1 MFDEEKIAAEAAE
14 KRSRTRILLA
24 LTAIAGAALLLLI
37 GLLVTTQPSSSVAIE
52 GIHRTG
58 TAEFEGYRSQ
68 ITLEMVETIVHPNLV
83 GMAQHEVRGVITNQG
98 PRPIT
103 ALEIHARMIGLED
116 QTIVETLGY
125 PIPRS
130 RSKPLAPGEQF
141 PFSLKL
147 DRPGNVSEDLVKDHS
162 LELRGLR
169 F

>member
-14 KRSRTRILLA
+14 KRSRTRMLLG
-24 LTAIAGAALLLLI
+24 LTAIAGAALSLLI
-37 GLLVTTQPSSSVAIE
+37 GLLMAARPSSSVAIE
-52 GIHRTG
+52 GIQREG
-58 TAEFEGYRSQ
+58 TREFDGYRSQ
-68 ITLEMVETIVHPNLV
+68 ITVEMVETIVHPNLV

-98 PRPIT
+98 QRPIT
-103 ALEIHARMIGLED
+103 ALEVRARMIGLED

-125 PIPRS
+125 PIPRT
-130 RSKPLAPGEQF
+130 RAKPLAPGEQF

-162 LELRGLR
+162 LELRGVR

>member
-14 KRSRTRILLA
+14 KRSRTRTLLA
-24 LTAIAGAALLLLI
+24 LTVIAGAALLLLI

-58 TAEFEGYRSQ
+58 ATEFDGYRSQ

>member
-14 KRSRTRILLA
+14 KRSRTRIMLA
-24 LTAIAGAALLLLI
+24 LTAIAGAALLLMV
-37 GLLVTTQPSSSVAIE
+37 GLLMATQPSSSKAIE
-52 GIHRTG
+52 GIQREG
-58 TAEFEGYRSQ
+58 AGEFDGYRSQ

-98 PRPIT
+98 QRPIT
-103 ALEIHARMIGLED
+103 AMEIRARMIGLED
-116 QTIVETLGY
+116 QTIVEATGY

-130 RSKPLAPGEQF
+130 RTKPLAPGEEYS
-141 PFSLKL
+141 FSLKL

-162 LELRGLR
+162 LELRGVR